1 MATTVLLRLG
11 ALTGEAR
18 YRAAAEAA
26 LATVGPYLA
35 RYPTGFAQWLC
46 ALEVAHAD
54 VTEVAIVG
62 DPADQETAR
71 LIEVASRGYHPF
83 RVQACA
89 PAPDT
94 SAVPLLHGR
103 FALNGRATA
112 FVCRHFACRQPVH
125 EPEALDALLA
135 GT

>member
-1 MATTVLLRLG
+1 MTATVLLRLA

-46 ALEVAHAD
+46 ALELAHATL
-54 VTEVAIVG
+54 VEVAIVG
-62 DPADQETAR
+62 DVAEDDTRR
-71 LIEVASRGYHPF
+71 LLAVAGRGYRPF
-83 RVQACA
+83 AVLASS
-89 PAPDT
+89 PAPDE

-103 FALNGRATA
+103 FALRGRATA

-125 EPEALDALLA
+125 EPEALEALLVER
-135 GT
+135 